1 MIEAKL
7 DVANSSFVEISAK
20 CFSKKRQQKYVGKKT
35 PALGP
40 AFLESSLLLLI
51 TYKAIKAKVI
61 TFSRVKNAYV
71 RFQ

>member
-20 CFSKKRQQKYVGKKT
+20 CFSKKRQQKYVGKNTLAKKT

-40 AFLESSLLLLI
+40 AFL
-51 TYKAIKAKVI
+51 
-61 TFSRVKNAYV
+61 
-71 RFQ
+71 